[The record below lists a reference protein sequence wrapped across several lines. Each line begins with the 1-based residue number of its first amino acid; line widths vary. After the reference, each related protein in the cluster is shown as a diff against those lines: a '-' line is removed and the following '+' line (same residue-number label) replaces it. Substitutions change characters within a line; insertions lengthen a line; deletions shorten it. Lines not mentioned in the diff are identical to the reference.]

1 MNTHQLN
8 VARLLL
14 PICPPLA
21 ALHVTR
27 ARLLSLAESDP
38 DSTHC
43 QKCGSFLF
51 NGNGEIRSCRKRT
64 KRPHPPAASSSRVL
78 QKFCRTCGFRQDVP
92 LHQGTAALFPRR
104 GSTKRP
110 AVEEKIAPVV
120 KEDVPRPHAGLS
132 AQSHP
137 SSAAEDPERPRKRL
151 KRRGLQDMLSRN
163 REKVK
168 HRLTEQSRQ
177 SEGGLAAFLGGLEG
191 P

>member
-1 MNTHQLN
+1 MTSHQLN

-27 ARLLSLAESDP
+27 ARLLSLTESDP
-38 DSTHC
+38 DSAHC

-51 NGNGEIRSCRKRT
+51 NGNGEIRSRRKRT
-64 KRPHPPAASSSRVL
+64 KRPHPPADSSSRVL
-78 QKFCRTCGFRQDVP
+78 QKTCQTCGFRQDVP
-92 LHQGTAALFPRR
+92 LHRGNAALFPRR

-110 AVEEKIAPVV
+110 AVEDKIASAV
-120 KEDVPRPHAGLS
+120 KKDVPRSDVLLP
-132 AQSHP
+132 AQS
-137 SSAAEDPERPRKRL
+137 SATAGPERSGKRP

-163 REKVK
+163 REKAMG
-168 HRLTEQSRQ
+168 RLTEQSRQ
-177 SEGGLAAFLGGLEG
+177 SEGGLAAFLGSLEG